1 MHWHDLKTKGQARKY
16 TNLITKDQV
25 LPLKI
30 LENSASEKRI
40 NVAACLAIREC
51 RGKSG
56 RKKKELLKKTRSIK
70 IYEEDVDD
78 VGTVTIKL
86 EMKCSELYSG
96 LVKAKEMRKFWKAN

>member
-1 MHWHDLKTKGQARKY
+1 MAATNPKKFISKVTFSSKTSDVTHGKELSSHERYFVLEIAQEILMHWHDLKTKGQARKY

-51 RGKSG
+51 RGKIKVEG
-56 RKKKELLKKTRSIK
+56 R
-70 IYEEDVDD
+70 
-78 VGTVTIKL
+78 
-86 EMKCSELYSG
+86 
-96 LVKAKEMRKFWKAN
+96 RKNF